1 MKKTLF
7 VSLVSLVLALSLS
20 ACGGAPAAETEEP
33 AAETEMPAAETQ
45 TAAPNTVEPGRQDG
59 ERFEGSI
66 TLEGME
72 ETVRYEHVVNESAGF
87 EMDYDYEAFARQSE
101 ADRELFISVWD
112 DPADPE
118 NYLEVRYDTASAEL
132 LAEAISTTLSQEFDL
147 VQETRQLDRAG
158 DCIYIEASALK
169 GSSTMADELQ
179 AVYIVPAAEGCRVA
193 TAHFS
198 AEDAE
203 GFGRRFNAMMHTLSV
218 IEKDGPRKLTDEEA
232 LSAVRN
238 YCLSSDPSLESIVES
253 GDYTVYWEIVS
264 SDESEIV
271 VLYRSYTGAQIRY
284 YIDRVMGSA
293 SVTEFVPGIMDEEQ
307 PTAERFFAW
316 DHLD

>member
-1 MKKTLF
+1 MKKRTIAFL
-7 VSLVSLVLALSLS
+7 LMLALALSLA
-20 ACGGAPAAETEEP
+20 ACGIVPSDESKTPA
-33 AAETEMPAAETQ
+33 
-45 TAAPNTVEPGRQDG
+45 VEPPTEALENAEPRTEAGRQDG

-112 DPADPE
+112 DPAEPE
-118 NYLEVRYDTASAEL
+118 NYLEVRYDTAGAEL

-158 DCIYIEASALK
+158 DCIYIEASTLK
-169 GSSTMADELQ
+169 GTGTMADELQ

-218 IEKDGPRKLTDEEA
+218 IEKDEPRKLTDEEA

-271 VLYRSYTGAQIRY
+271 VLFRSYTGAQIRY

>member
-1 MKKTLF
+1 MKKRTIAFL
-7 VSLVSLVLALSLS
+7 LMLALALSLA
-20 ACGGAPAAETEEP
+20 ACGIVPSDESKTPA
-33 AAETEMPAAETQ
+33 
-45 TAAPNTVEPGRQDG
+45 VEPPTEALETAEPRTEAGRQ
-59 ERFEGSI
+59 
-66 TLEGME
+66 
-72 ETVRYEHVVNESAGF
+72 A
-87 EMDYDYEAFARQSE
+87 
-101 ADRELFISVWD
+101 
-112 DPADPE
+112 
-118 NYLEVRYDTASAEL
+118 
-132 LAEAISTTLSQEFDL
+132 
-147 VQETRQLDRAG
+147 
-158 DCIYIEASALK
+158 
-169 GSSTMADELQ
+169 
-179 AVYIVPAAEGCRVA
+179 
-193 TAHFS
+193 
-198 AEDAE
+198 AE

-218 IEKDGPRKLTDEEA
+218 IEKDAPRRLTDEEA

-253 GDYTVYWEIVS
+253 GDYPVYWEIVS

>member
-1 MKKTLF
+1 MKKRTIAFL
-7 VSLVSLVLALSLS
+7 LMLALALSLA
-20 ACGGAPAAETEEP
+20 ACGTVPSDESKTPA
-33 AAETEMPAAETQ
+33 
-45 TAAPNTVEPGRQDG
+45 VEPQAEALETAEPRTETGRQDG
-59 ERFEGSI
+59 ERYEGSI
-66 TLEGME
+66 MLEGME

-87 EMDYDYEAFARQSE
+87 EMDYDYESFVRQSE
-101 ADRELFISVWD
+101 ANRELFISLWD

-118 NYLEVRYDTASAEL
+118 NYLEVRYDTAGAEL
-132 LAEAISTTLSQEFDL
+132 FAEAVSATLSQEFDL
-147 VQETRQLDRAG
+147 IQETRKLDQAG
-158 DCIYIEASALK
+158 DCIYIEASTLK
-169 GSSTMADELQ
+169 GTGTMADELQ
-179 AVYIVPAAEGCRVA
+179 AVYIVPASDGCRVA

-198 AEDAE
+198 AEAAE

-218 IEKDGPRKLTDEEA
+218 IEKGAPRKLTDEEA

-253 GDYTVYWEIVS
+253 GDYTVYWEIAS

-271 VLYRSYTGAQIRY
+271 VLFRSYTGAQIRY

-293 SVTEFVPGIMDEEQ
+293 SVTEFVPGITDEEQ